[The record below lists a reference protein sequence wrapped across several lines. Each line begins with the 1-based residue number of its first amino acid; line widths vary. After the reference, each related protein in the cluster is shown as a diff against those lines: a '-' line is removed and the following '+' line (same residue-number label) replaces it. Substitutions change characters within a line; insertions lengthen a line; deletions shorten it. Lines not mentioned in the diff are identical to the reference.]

1 MYLSIFIEVK
11 NATKMSDTK
20 SFYQFFKYPIKTWV
34 FSILLGSVI
43 YSIYTMNTPKPHNLL
58 IDFHTGF
65 FFYTL
70 SIGLDSIMLLVFFC
84 LCYFILVKYSIKII
98 WRKTV
103 FITGI
108 SLMGIYQSM
117 KHERAFQFDIHGNYL
132 FPYFESTMTVFWFIY
147 GLCSIFFILILKDNK
162 YESKN
167 NL

>member
-1 MYLSIFIEVK
+1 MGVQYIIRFCYLFYLHDEYTQTSQFI
-11 NATKMSDTK
+11 DR
-20 SFYQFFKYPIKTWV
+20 
-34 FSILLGSVI
+34 FSYWI
-43 YSIYTMNTPKPHNLL
+43 
-58 IDFHTGF
+58 

-117 KHERAFQFDIHGNYL
+117 KQERAFQFDIHGNYF
-132 FPYFESTMTVFWFIY
+132 FPYFESTMTVFWLIY
-147 GLCSIFFILILKDNK
+147 GLCSIFFILILKDK
-162 YESKN
+162 KHEIKN